1 MGALAVQLFLC
12 FRLYDSFTGE
22 FVWECDE
29 HEGSEV
35 HLLSPPMSCQW
46 CGFYSSSGV
55 WVLRSRRLVEQAQLM
70 AQALFP
76 ITTNADEVRVIH
88 VVCFMNG
95 VPPLIDHTWRLP
107 RAWANAGCQTLPD
120 VGPALASHAICT

>member
-1 MGALAVQLFLC
+1 M
-12 FRLYDSFTGE
+12 
-22 FVWECDE
+22 WECDE

-55 WVLRSRRLVEQAQLM
+55 WVLRSRRLAEQAQLM

-76 ITTNADEVRVIH
+76 ITTNADEVRINSWCAH
-88 VVCFMNG
+88 EWLTSTG
-95 VPPLIDHTWRLP
+95 RPHREITWNMGECWLP
-107 RAWANAGCQTLPD
+107 GFA
-120 VGPALASHAICT
+120 

>member
-1 MGALAVQLFLC
+1 M
-12 FRLYDSFTGE
+12 
-22 FVWECDE
+22 WECDE

-55 WVLRSRRLVEQAQLM
+55 WVLRSRRLAEQAQLM

-76 ITTNADEVRVIH
+76 ITTNADEVRINS
-88 VVCFMNG
+88 CG
-95 VPPLIDHTWRLP
+95 VLMSGLPPLADHTGRLHGT
-107 RAWANAGCQTLPD
+107 WASAGCPALPD
-120 VGPALASHAICT
+120 VGPALASHTICT